1 LQDQNTQNWHGV
13 VKIPGAKP
21 FQVGVEMFFFNDLQ
35 LGANDIPFNASPY
48 PSHPVIFFQEYQ
60 GDLGL
65 TQPQSVYELDKT
77 GLAPGKAGAV
87 ALGGTVDLG
96 DGIQLKFPELRRYS
110 VLQFTRNP
118 GAWVLFAAAVLIL
131 VGLIPALYSSRRRVW
146 LRAVPAGGTLRIEV
160 AGQALQRKAAFE
172 EEFTALV
179 RELGRGLEVE
189 QPAKAGERVESG
201 VDAG

>member
-1 LQDQNTQNWHGV
+1 
-13 VKIPGAKP
+13 
-21 FQVGVEMFFFNDLQ
+21 
-35 LGANDIPFNASPY
+35 
-48 PSHPVIFFQEYQ
+48 
-60 GDLGL
+60 
-65 TQPQSVYELDKT
+65 
-77 GLAPGKAGAV
+77 
-87 ALGGTVDLG
+87 
-96 DGIQLKFPELRRYS
+96 
-110 VLQFTRNP
+110 
-118 GAWVLFAAAVLIL
+118 
-131 VGLIPALYSSRRRVW
+131 VW